1 MKHLNKL
8 ASVFCMAAMGLTA
21 LTGCE
26 GSDMFSVNGPD
37 WLSEKIDSIA
47 NSNKGTAPTISPTT
61 LGATDNSDAWWTSHL
76 DADIKIESNKSY
88 STTFTNYTSGGNNWN
103 NYVVVLRKADKT
115 EYAVMRSDDYCWGD
129 AVGGNGGPLITHSN
143 SASADWGAWLAQ
155 MNGAKVTV
163 TVTNYGDNTADVVAE
178 VTGTEGLTSTQKY
191 LGIPVESADLYLD
204 FTTDG
209 CHYVFDKAEM
219 DVADVK
225 DQQPESME
233 LIDVPAEVDKG
244 TSLKDFTST
253 LKAKVTYADGAVKEV
268 TASDLEFVVVPD
280 METVGEKYVVATLKK
295 TLLGKT
301 ADKTISANAK
311 FSVVAG
317 IKSIT
322 VTKAPEHT
330 NYYFFNSSAFASAD
344 RTLAFDPTGMEVTAK
359 YVEGEDAVLDNSKLT
374 FSAIPATAGKHEV
387 TITTENGRKTTVEV
401 NVAESKLVAAN
412 PTPSVV
418 GATDN
423 SSAFWTEFSD
433 DIKVPAGKTLEYG
446 FTNYTDAASNWHNFC
461 VILRQASLTE
471 YVVVRADNYGWTYDN
486 SGPYGYKD
494 CTPSGG
500 QTDWAAWLAAMN
512 GAKCKVYIT
521 NNNNGRADI
530 QITMLGND
538 GVTYTQSYLG
548 ISGIDVNDLQSALTV
563 ENAHVVFGSSAAR
576 KHYTR
581 AHRR

>member
-76 DADIKIESNKSY
+76 DADVKIESNKSY
-88 STTFTNYTSGGNNWN
+88 STTFTNYTSGANNYN

-115 EYAVMRSDDYCWGD
+115 EYCCLRSDDYGWGD
-129 AVGGNGGPLITHSN
+129 SFASCTHSN
-143 SASADWGAWLAQ
+143 SASDDWGAWLAQ

-322 VTKAPEHT
+322 ITKAPSRT
-330 NYYFFNSSAFASAD
+330 KYYFYNSAALEGVD
-344 RTLAFDPTGMEVTAK
+344 HTLAFDPTGMEVTAT
-359 YVEGEDAVLDNSKLT
+359 YVEGDPAVLDNSTLT
-374 FSAIPATAGKHEV
+374 FSKIPATAGTHQV
-387 TITTENGRKTTVEV
+387 TITTENGKKTTVDV
-401 NVAESKLVAAN
+401 TVAESAVKAV
-412 PTPSVV
+412 TMSPSVL
-418 GATDN
+418 GAEDN
-423 SSAFWTEFSD
+423 STLWTAPTYTEFEKIALGQTAV
-433 DIKVPAGKTLEYG
+433 IK
-446 FTNYTDAASNWHNFC
+446 FTNYSNLVGNWNNFLAVLRSGDAEQT
-461 VILRQASLTE
+461 VL
-471 YVVVRADNYGWTYDN
+471 RADNWGW
-486 SGPYGYKD
+486 GAGYEASAK
-494 CTPSGG
+494 SGG
-500 QTDWAAWLAAMN
+500 QVDWATWLAAMN
-512 GAKCKVYIT
+512 GAQVTAYFT
-521 NNNNGRADI
+521 NCGNGTVDAQFIMVGTD
-530 QITMLGND
+530 GN
-538 GVTYTQSYLG
+538 TYNQYYLG
-548 ISGIDVNDLQSALTV
+548 LNNFDPSDVQVGFSVDGSHLN
-563 ENAHVVFGSSAAR
+563 FGAASAR
-576 KHYTR
+576 KHY
-581 AHRR
+581 ARRR

>member
-47 NSNKGTAPTISPTT
+47 NSNKGTVPTISPTT

-76 DADIKIESNKSY
+76 DADVKIESNKSY
-88 STTFTNYTSGGNNWN
+88 STTFTNYTSGANNYN

-115 EYAVMRSDDYCWGD
+115 EYCCLRSDDYGWGD
-129 AVGGNGGPLITHSN
+129 SFASCTHSN
-143 SASADWGAWLAQ
+143 SASDDWGAWLAQ

-295 TLLGKT
+295 TLLGKA

-322 VTKAPEHT
+322 ITKAPSRT
-330 NYYFFNSSAFASAD
+330 KYYFYNSAALEGVD
-344 RTLAFDPTGMEVTAK
+344 HTLAFDPTGMEVTAT
-359 YVEGEDAVLDNSKLT
+359 YVEGDPAVLDNSTLT
-374 FSAIPATAGKHEV
+374 FSKIPATAGTHQV
-387 TITTENGRKTTVEV
+387 TITTENGKKTTVDV
-401 NVAESKLVAAN
+401 TVAESAVKAV
-412 PTPSVV
+412 TMSPSVL
-418 GATDN
+418 GAEDN
-423 SSAFWTEFSD
+423 STLWTAPTYTEFEKIALGQTAV
-433 DIKVPAGKTLEYG
+433 IK
-446 FTNYTDAASNWHNFC
+446 FTNYSNLVGNWNNFLAVLRSGDAEQT
-461 VILRQASLTE
+461 VL
-471 YVVVRADNYGWTYDN
+471 RADNWGW
-486 SGPYGYKD
+486 GAGYEASAK
-494 CTPSGG
+494 SGG
-500 QTDWAAWLAAMN
+500 QVDWATWLAAMN
-512 GAKCKVYIT
+512 GAQVTAYFT
-521 NNNNGRADI
+521 NCGNGTVDAQFIMVGTD
-530 QITMLGND
+530 GN
-538 GVTYTQSYLG
+538 TYNQYYLG
-548 ISGIDVNDLQSALTV
+548 LNNFDPSDVQVGFSVDGSHLN
-563 ENAHVVFGSSAAR
+563 FGAASAR
-576 KHYTR
+576 KHY
-581 AHRR
+581 ARRR